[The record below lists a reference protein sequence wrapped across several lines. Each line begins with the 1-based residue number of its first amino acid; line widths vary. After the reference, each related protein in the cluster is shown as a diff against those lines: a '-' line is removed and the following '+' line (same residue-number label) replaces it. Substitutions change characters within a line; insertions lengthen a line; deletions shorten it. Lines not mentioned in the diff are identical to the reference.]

1 MATTTSVLRLPI
13 DGQREL
19 HVVLQDRARKVTFS
33 LVTDPASAYR
43 ERTTFELPLADAF
56 KLARFIAGIQSA
68 LRTEADDP
76 RAFDEETTP
85 VEVPE
90 PLHRARTAE
99 GIGVDQP
106 DKKPVGPDEPDD

>member
-13 DGQREL
+13 NGQREL

-33 LVTDPASAYR
+33 LVTNPANAYR
-43 ERTTFELPLADAF
+43 ERTTFELPLGDAF

-68 LRTEADDP
+68 LGGDVDP
-76 RAFDEETTP
+76 QAFDAEETTP

-90 PLHRARTAE
+90 QLHRARTAE
-99 GIGVDQP
+99 GIGFP
-106 DKKPVGPDEPDD
+106 SDEPNEGSDDER